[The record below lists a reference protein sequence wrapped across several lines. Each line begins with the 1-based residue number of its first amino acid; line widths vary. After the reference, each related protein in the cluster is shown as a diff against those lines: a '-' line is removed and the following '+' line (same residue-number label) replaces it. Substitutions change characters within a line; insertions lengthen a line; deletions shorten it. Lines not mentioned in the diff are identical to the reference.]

1 MFQCQPA
8 KGYTESLNKQ
18 DLIDELRLLEQAQ
31 YFLDTFY
38 ACAEA
43 FGVAKLPG
51 ISNCCCHLFSVA
63 NDSILEIKW
72 NFAGAFI
79 GCATDVFLSDQDDK
93 SLNYS
98 TFLAAPFLDIKDLGE
113 ERKFSGNEEI
123 AKNTDP
129 IGRVIDAFVHHA
141 LVDSYGDILFVDVQG
156 VFRVT
161 TSIKI

>member
-1 MFQCQPA
+1 M
-8 KGYTESLNKQ
+8 
-18 DLIDELRLLEQAQ
+18 
-31 YFLDTFY
+31 
-38 ACAEA
+38 
-43 FGVAKLPG
+43 
-51 ISNCCCHLFSVA
+51 FSVA

-72 NFAGAFI
+72 NFARAFV
-79 GCATDVFLSDQDDK
+79 GCATQADVSLSDQDDK

-98 TFLAAPFLDIKDLGE
+98 TFLAAPFLDIKDSGE